1 MKASSRHRRI
11 PTNNA
16 MGWSSNT
23 LNELSELFVQDCS
36 GHKGRVL
43 DIGAALGIASLAALE
58 AGARVVAND
67 TDAEHLRQIEAQ
79 ARPELLER
87 LELRPGRFP
96 RRLPLEEEGF
106 DAVHASNIFHFL
118 TGRQLEVGAQSLRHA
133 LKPGGK
139 LFAIAATPYMSPFQD
154 FVGPYEARKDAGEL
168 WPGWVEN
175 IRSISKHRLL
185 SRLPK
190 SIHLLDGTVLE
201 RVFAAAGF
209 DVERCWLFRRRDL
222 PKSLHFDGRESVGLI
237 ARRI

>member
-23 LNELSELFVQDCS
+23 LNELSELFVEDCRE
-36 GHKGRVL
+36 HQGRVL

-67 TDAEHLRQIEAQ
+67 TDPEHLRQIELQ

-87 LELRPGRFP
+87 LELRTGRFP
-96 RRLPLEEEGF
+96 RQLPLEEASF

-118 TGRQLEVGAQSLRHA
+118 TGRQLEVGAQSLHHA

-139 LFAIAATPYMSPFQD
+139 LFAIAATPYMSTFQD
-154 FVGPYEARKDAGEL
+154 FADAYEARKAAGEA

-190 SIHLLDGTVLE
+190 SIHLLDDTVLP
-201 RVFAAAGF
+201 RIFVAAGF
-209 DVERCWLFRRRDL
+209 HIERCWLFRRRDL
-222 PKSLHFDGRESVGLI
+222 PGSLHLDGRESVGLI
-237 ARRI
+237 ARKI